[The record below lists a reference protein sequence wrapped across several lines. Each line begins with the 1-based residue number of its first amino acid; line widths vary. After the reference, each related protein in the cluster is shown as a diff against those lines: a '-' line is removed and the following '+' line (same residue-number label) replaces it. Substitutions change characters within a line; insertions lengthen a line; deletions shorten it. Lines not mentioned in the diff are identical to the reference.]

1 MFRNAWFWFC
11 IACGAVAL
19 AGLFGG
25 LLYLYGQL
33 SDLLPPPDREPHRGA
48 VRGLPL

>member
-1 MFRNAWFWFC
+1 MFRNVWFWMC
-11 IACGAVAL
+11 IAFGVVVL
-19 AGLFGG
+19 AGMFGG

-33 SDLLPPPDREPHRGA
+33 SSELGPNRPQRGA